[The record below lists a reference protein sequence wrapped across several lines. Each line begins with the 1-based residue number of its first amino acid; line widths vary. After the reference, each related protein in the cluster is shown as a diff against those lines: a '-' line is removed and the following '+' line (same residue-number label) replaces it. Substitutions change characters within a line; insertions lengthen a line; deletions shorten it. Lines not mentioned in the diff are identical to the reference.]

1 MIVFIRYPEPGK
13 SKTRLIP
20 ALGPRQAADLHR
32 KMTEYTLSWAR
43 RWEERFS
50 GSLQVQFTGSGEEP
64 FLEWLGSDLS
74 YRPQS
79 EGDLGE
85 RMHEAF
91 RRAFQERME
100 KAVIVGTDCPR
111 LNEDLCRKAFEELD
125 RNEVVLGPAKDGG
138 YYLIGLRRPIKD
150 LFREIPWGTGEV
162 LAKTRG
168 IAQNLGIR
176 VFLLEPLEDVDRPE
190 DVPVWEK
197 FSSTPSLPSPF
208 ISIII
213 PALNEE
219 ENIEACL
226 ASCENSPQAEKIVVD
241 GGSLDRTA
249 AIARSLGAR
258 VIFSPR
264 GRGRQMNLGAREAA
278 GDFLLFLHADTRL
291 PEGFAD
297 CIGEVLLRPGI
308 VAGAFLFS
316 LDARSPGLSLIE
328 KIANWRSC
336 RLQLPYG
343 DQAIFLKKGT
353 FEEMGGYPEMP
364 ILEDYELIRRLKKQ
378 GRVFTAPLPAL
389 TSARRWRE
397 VGLWKTT
404 LLNQMIVLAYHLGI
418 SPNTLARW
426 YGRRTR

>member
-100 KAVIVGTDCPR
+100 KAVIVGTDCPG

-226 ASCENSPQAEKIVVD
+226 ASCENSPHAEKIVVD

-328 KIANWRSC
+328 KIANWRSR

-418 SPNTLARW
+418 SPHTLARW